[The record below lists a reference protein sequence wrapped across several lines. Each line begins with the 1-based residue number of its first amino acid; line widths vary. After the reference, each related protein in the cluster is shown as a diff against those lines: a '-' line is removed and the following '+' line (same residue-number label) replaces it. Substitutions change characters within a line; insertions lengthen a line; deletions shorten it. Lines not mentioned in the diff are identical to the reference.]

1 MDATRLR
8 CQEEQRPLSEL
19 HSHESDHLSQIR
31 GSSSNM
37 KFLAEEQ
44 KGFDAIGYRLVNT
57 LNIFEHQVVSCRPM
71 ARF

>member
-44 KGFDAIGYRLVNT
+44 KGFDAIG
-57 LNIFEHQVVSCRPM
+57 
-71 ARF
+71 